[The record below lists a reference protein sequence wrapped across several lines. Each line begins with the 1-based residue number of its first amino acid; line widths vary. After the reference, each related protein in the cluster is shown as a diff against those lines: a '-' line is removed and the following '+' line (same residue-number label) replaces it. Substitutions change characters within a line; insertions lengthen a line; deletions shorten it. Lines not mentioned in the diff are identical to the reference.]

1 MPNRLNNQPPIT
13 APTIPRAMSRKNPSP
28 LLLTSLLPM
37 KPAIR
42 PSTIHAMI
50 DMVCPPGLVQ
60 VVSLFVG
67 SRTGAV
73 PARVRLQP
81 PPHRTAQ
88 TDFPYAA
95 LLSASRHGLCDLSTR
110 SAFGRSPIADSVVS
124 EEPEPFMEPR
134 RTPPL
139 PAEAVIRL
147 VSLRHDVDPPPQVL
161 QTNLDNS
168 RRMKEKSHRAPQ
180 GCDKSGDKT
189 LPHSTT
195 RRLDGY
201 RLYSASHVRIR
212 SEKEAGGRSLRL
224 GARQLR
230 RRRDLAQGDRYPA
243 RADQGLGRVP
253 RRSAAAGQGPASD
266 ARAVP
271 ATGLWARLWLRRLQ
285 RRRPAGRRRDPQ
297 TVGRP
302 RSDRGAGPGLAA
314 HALAVRECR
323 GVARAAEDGARAGR
337 DGHRAPSA
345 ATPGS
350 GPPYHDRP
358 RSHRRSYPWAAGV
371 HLLQRPLRHLVLSA
385 GGGHGDVRR
394 RGRAVCRRRRPAPR
408 QRAGQPRG
416 LWAFA
421 APDSAI
427 ARGVSR
433 AHDPGAPGW
442 GLRHPHD
449 VRVPR
454 GPGGRVRRG
463 HGEQRPVGEAGPAL
477 DGPGPD
483 ALPGDRPDRASLRGD
498 ALRRQDVEAPA
509 PRDHQGRGR
518 PASGPRPQE
527 QSPVRRDQPPR
538 RAPDHLRAD
547 LLPTGRR
554 GEPAQGAASRAGAG
568 PDQLLTLSGQPVP
581 RPAHAG
587 RVPAVPG
594 APTARPRHRVR
605 GRASHHAARTAD
617 QARRVGGVLGAP
629 HRPALAD
636 ELPLAPDVAPA
647 RPRGRRDHL
656 RPSGK
661 LARRVTAGS
670 VSRSAAPV
678 ASAPTR
684 RWALR
689 PYRSRRRAEI
699 DSSLRDRVP
708 MTRWGLAAIL
718 DVHVHE

>member
-139 PAEAVIRL
+139 PAEAAIRL

-323 GVARAAEDGARAGR
+323 GVARAARDGARPGR

-394 RGRAVCRRRRPAPR
+394 RGCAVCRRCRPAPR

-427 ARGVSR
+427 AGGVSR

-442 GLRHPHD
+442 
-449 VRVPR
+449 
-454 GPGGRVRRG
+454 
-463 HGEQRPVGEAGPAL
+463 
-477 DGPGPD
+477 
-483 ALPGDRPDRASLRGD
+483 

-518 PASGPRPQE
+518 PASGARPQE

-554 GEPAQGAASRAGAG
+554 GEPAQGAAPRAGAG
-568 PDQLLTLSGQPVP
+568 PDQLLALSGQPVP

-594 APTARPRHRVR
+594 ASTARARHRVR
-605 GRASHHAARTAD
+605 GRASHHAARAAD
-617 QARRVGGVLGAP
+617 QARRVGGALGAP

-661 LARRVTAGS
+661 LVRRVTAGS

-678 ASAPTR
+678 ESAPPR

-689 PYRSRRRAEI
+689 PYLSRRRAEI
-699 DSSLRDRVP
+699 DSSLRERVP
-708 MTRWGLAAIL
+708 MTRWGLAAIM